1 MGAPSSRPRLLH
13 FVWEPR
19 RQRMD
24 ALSTANVNLVRIHP
38 ITSPILFP
46 HFTEI
51 LSPSFFKNTL
61 ASPPNIPSTEQHT
74 GVKRALLSS
83 QADEYFDFFPSL
95 GCTKHILRSTAS
107 IWLGVLFEYNC
118 DCKLFLIIFTGTS
131 FFHLSSCK
139 NAQCKNK
146 IYWEKCIPLWWLCI
160 KQCWWH

>member
-1 MGAPSSRPRLLH
+1 MGAPSSKPRLLH
-13 FVWEPR
+13 FVREPR
-19 RQRMD
+19 KQRMD

-83 QADEYFDFFPSL
+83 QADEYFDFFPFSAVPSTSL
-95 GCTKHILRSTAS
+95 GVRPLYDWASVSTTLMSNNAS
-107 IWLGVLFEYNC
+107 
-118 DCKLFLIIFTGTS
+118 D
-131 FFHLSSCK
+131 
-139 NAQCKNK
+139 
-146 IYWEKCIPLWWLCI
+146 
-160 KQCWWH
+160 